1 MTSGLHRLPT
11 RGPLT
16 PHRYVGLAGSAILA
30 VGALQ
35 VGARPGRADSDGLPG
50 LSEAPAMVACLVGLV
65 LLTVAWWRVLTTHE
79 SLTGRWVVVT
89 ATLWALPLLVTPPLA
104 SRDAY
109 AYLCQ
114 GAVFNAGLN
123 PHTTSPAALPCPWLD
138 SVPPVWRE
146 ATSPY
151 GPLATVLSGDAAAVA
166 DAVGRVEAGVDMLRL
181 FAVVGVLLA
190 VWAGRRLA
198 HATGVDEARAGW
210 LALAGPLV
218 LVHAIGG
225 AHLDAL
231 MAGLVLAAFAF
242 AVAGRGRPDPEGRAR
257 GPGWPA
263 VFAGVLLGLAVA
275 VKATAL
281 LAIPFAAL
289 LARRTPGVRGLVAPL
304 VGLAVAV
311 AGYGLLAVP
320 TGLDVGFMEA
330 LPASA
335 ELGQW
340 TSPPTAVGMTVQYIL
355 RAFGLTTEAPV
366 TVART
371 VGLVLAV
378 IIAATAWFRVR
389 DDVRAIVAAAGIAF
403 AAMALLGP
411 VFYPWYA
418 LTPLALLAVSTSD
431 ERTRAWI
438 GAASAPLA
446 YLILPNGVGLA
457 PRTKLP
463 GALAVTAG
471 LVALVTAARRRVRGA
486 PTTPTGTGS

>member
-1 MTSGLHRLPT
+1 
-11 RGPLT
+11 
-16 PHRYVGLAGSAILA
+16 
-30 VGALQ
+30 
-35 VGARPGRADSDGLPG
+35 
-50 LSEAPAMVACLVGLV
+50 
-65 LLTVAWWRVLTTHE
+65 
-79 SLTGRWVVVT
+79 VT
-89 ATLWALPLLVTPPLA
+89 ATLWTLPLLVAPPLG

-123 PHTTSPAALPCPWLD
+123 PYTTSAAALPCPWLD

-166 DAVGRVEAGVDMLRL
+166 DAAGRVEAGVDMLRL
-181 FAVVGVLLA
+181 FAIVGVLLA
-190 VWAGRRLA
+190 MWAGRRLA
-198 HATGVDEARAGW
+198 RAAGVDEARAGW

-242 AVAGRGRPDPEGRAR
+242 AAAGRSRPDPGRRA
-257 GPGWPA
+257 GPGWPEA
-263 VFAGVLLGLAVA
+263 FAGILLGLAVA

-281 LAIPFAAL
+281 IAIPFAAL

-304 VGLAVAV
+304 VGMAVAV
-311 AGYGLLAVP
+311 AAYGLLAVP
-320 TGLDVGFMEA
+320 SGLDLGFVEA
-330 LPASA
+330 LPGSA
-335 ELGQW
+335 ERGQW

-355 RAFGLTTEAPV
+355 RAFGLTTETPV

-371 VGLVLAV
+371 VGLALAA
-378 IIAATAWFRVR
+378 IIAASALFRVR
-389 DDVRAIVAAAGIAF
+389 DEVRAIVAAAGIAF
-403 AAMALLGP
+403 AAVALLGP

-431 ERTRAWI
+431 DRTRVWI

-471 LVALVTAARRRVRGA
+471 VVTMMRAVLRRRRGA
-486 PTTPTGTGS
+486 PTTSTGTGS